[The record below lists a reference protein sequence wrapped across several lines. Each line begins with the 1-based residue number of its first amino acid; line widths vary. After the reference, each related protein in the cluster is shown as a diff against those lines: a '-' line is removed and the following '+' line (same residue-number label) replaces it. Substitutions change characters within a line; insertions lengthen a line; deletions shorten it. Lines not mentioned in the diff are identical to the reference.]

1 MLEYT
6 PYAMAL
12 LELGKNQEEEKRY
25 MEQLCEIA
33 NLFDTLPELR
43 QLFSH
48 PNIENEKKT
57 EIIKS
62 AFENQVDDMVYR
74 FLIVMNE
81 HKMLSHMKEIYQSYV
96 SCYEEKYDIEV
107 VKVMSAIELDE
118 EQIEKLTKVLKEKL
132 NKDIKISVEVDPSL
146 IAGLKVQTKDM
157 VMDNTI
163 VSKIDAMKEAMNR

>member
-81 HKMLSHMKEIYQSYV
+81 HKMLSHMKEIYQAYV

-132 NKDIKISVEVDPSL
+132 NTEYINKLLLDS
-146 IAGLKVQTKDM
+146 
-157 VMDNTI
+157 N
-163 VSKIDAMKEAMNR
+163 

>member
-12 LELGKNQEEEKRY
+12 LELGKDREEEKKY

-81 HKMLSHMKEIYQSYV
+81 HKMLSHMKEIYQAYV

>member
-12 LELGKNQEEEKRY
+12 LELGKDREEEKKY

-48 PNIENEKKT
+48 PNIKNEKKT
-57 EIIKS
+57 EIIKTV
-62 AFENQVDDMVYR
+62 FESQVDDMVYR
-74 FLIVMNE
+74 FLLVMNE
-81 HKMLSHMKEIYQSYV
+81 HKMLSHIQEIYQAYV

-107 VKVMSAIELDE
+107 VKVVSAIDLEK
-118 EQIEKLTKVLKEKL
+118 EQIERLTKVLKEKL
-132 NKDIKISVEVDPSL
+132 NKDIKVNVEVDPSL

-157 VMDNTI
+157 VMDNSI
-163 VSKIDAMKEAMNR
+163 ASKIGAMKEAMNR